1 MITDRLRTGK
11 PPTEGETAMEQ
22 TEPPSGRSAVLPRLF
37 HIGRDSH
44 GNWVA
49 QDQQGLCGG
58 LFVDRAQALKF
69 ARFENG
75 NCKESVIIVP
85 GVIELDLSSKR
96 RTRPS
101 SPQQQHKPQQRGGLS
116 ANPHSRAGFR

>member
-1 MITDRLRTGK
+1 MPGSGALITDRLRIGN
-11 PPTEGETAMEQ
+11 PHMEGETAMEQ
-22 TEPPSGRSAVLPRLF
+22 IEPPSSRPAAPPRLF

-49 QDQQGLCGG
+49 QDKQGLCGG

-75 NCKESVIIVP
+75 NCAEAVIMVP

-96 RTRPS
+96 LTRPS
-101 SPQQQHKPQQRGGLS
+101 SP
-116 ANPHSRAGFR
+116 